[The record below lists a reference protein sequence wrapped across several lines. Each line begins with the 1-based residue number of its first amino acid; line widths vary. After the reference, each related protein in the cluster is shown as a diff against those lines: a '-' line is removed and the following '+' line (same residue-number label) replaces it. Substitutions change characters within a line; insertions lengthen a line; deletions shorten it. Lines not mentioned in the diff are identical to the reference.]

1 MCSTELVWW
10 CFIEGFVGEDGY
22 EVTWKSVVGLK
33 LCVAPLLV
41 SNQVRTTRE
50 CVRPSSEHSLT
61 LLDVYGRFEVIGRLG
76 WLVRRFVTRWVKF
89 PKGEF
94 HGLLWSYLR

>member
-1 MCSTELVWW
+1 MGNMVLC
-10 CFIEGFVGEDGY
+10 
-22 EVTWKSVVGLK
+22 VGLK

-61 LLDVYGRFEVIGRLG
+61 LLTAAITFIDGFQRLG
-76 WLVRRFVTRWVKF
+76 SMGGAKEICDTF
-89 PKGEF
+89 
-94 HGLLWSYLR
+94 LLILFIRVGGFTLARYE